1 MPPSGDDCLCLNRDR
16 PRRRRRRRQDGVTG
30 FDMTS
35 RGVLPDRTY
44 CALTDG
50 KIIEARLGSPLS
62 CPLNC
67 FSRSASRSVI
77 LPLNHSVC
85 TNCFIP
91 WDTEPRGGPH
101 AQPAQGSISSHE
113 HRSNQLV
120 RSITPHFTREATAW
134 RMVGSDWVDRPHVA
148 MERGRDGEREGDD
161 LMCLTKP
168 HTHTHHSTYLLPT
181 YLVDTYSLIP
191 SGLAHEARQAS

>member
-44 CALTDG
+44 CTLTDG

-67 FSRSASRSVI
+67 FSRGQSLSLSLSLTQLTRS
-77 LPLNHSVC
+77 PTVC

-91 WDTEPRGGPH
+91 WDTEPRGGPP

-120 RSITPHFTREATAW
+120 RSTTPHFTREATAW

-148 MERGRDGEREGDD
+148 MERKREGEGDD

-168 HTHTHHSTYLLPT
+168 HTP
-181 YLVDTYSLIP
+181 
-191 SGLAHEARQAS
+191 